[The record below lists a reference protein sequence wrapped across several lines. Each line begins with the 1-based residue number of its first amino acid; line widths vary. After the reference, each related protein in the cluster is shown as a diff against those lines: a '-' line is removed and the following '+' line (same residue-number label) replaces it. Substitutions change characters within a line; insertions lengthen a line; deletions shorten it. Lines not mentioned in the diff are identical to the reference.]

1 MIKKL
6 IEIEGMH
13 CEHCQKKVEDTLCSI
28 PEVEEVSVNLD
39 KKNAK
44 ITLNEEVDDILIA
57 DLINNAGHYK
67 VKKITEFAE

>member
-13 CEHCQKKVEDTLCSI
+13 CEHCKKKVEDTLYSI
-28 PEVEEVSVNLD
+28 PEVEEATVNLD
-39 KKNAK
+39 KKNVK

-57 DLINNAGHYK
+57 NLINNAGHYK
-67 VKKITEFAE
+67 VKNVTEIAE

>member
-13 CEHCQKKVEDTLCSI
+13 CEHCKKKVEDTLYSI
-28 PEVEEVSVNLD
+28 PEVEEATVNLD

-44 ITLNEEVDDILIA
+44 ITLNEEVDDVLIA
-57 DLINNAGHYK
+57 NLINNAGHYK
-67 VKKITEFAE
+67 VKNVTEIAE

>member
-44 ITLNEEVDDILIA
+44 IKISYDNTLKNYCNKRL
-57 DLINNAGHYK
+57 
-67 VKKITEFAE
+67 F